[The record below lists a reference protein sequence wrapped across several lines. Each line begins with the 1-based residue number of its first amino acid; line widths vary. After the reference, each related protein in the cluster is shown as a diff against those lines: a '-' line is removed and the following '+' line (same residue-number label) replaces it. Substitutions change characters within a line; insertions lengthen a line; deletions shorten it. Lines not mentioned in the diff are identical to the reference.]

1 MKETTP
7 GFIKNYSEVKE
18 MPMEGG
24 ARIRWL
30 ITHKD
35 GAPTFSMRLINIP
48 KGGNTPFH
56 SHDYEHEIYILEGR
70 MEATIGDK
78 LKEASRDDFLY
89 IPPNA
94 YHGMRALDDLKIIC
108 VVPISA
114 ARKILGE

>member
-1 MKETTP
+1 
-7 GFIKNYSEVKE
+7 
-18 MPMEGG
+18 
-24 ARIRWL
+24 
-30 ITHKD
+30 
-35 GAPTFSMRLINIP
+35 
-48 KGGNTPFH
+48 
-56 SHDYEHEIYILEGR
+56 